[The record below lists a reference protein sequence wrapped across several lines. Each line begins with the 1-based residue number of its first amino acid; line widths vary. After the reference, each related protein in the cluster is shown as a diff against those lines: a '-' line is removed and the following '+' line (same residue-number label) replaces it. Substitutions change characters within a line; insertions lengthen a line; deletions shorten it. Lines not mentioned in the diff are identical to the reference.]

1 MKHTLLLPA
10 IALAV
15 LSACAPTPSA
25 VPKVDPTSEAWYAPT
40 VQRLAQ
46 IDVDAAT
53 LAAAGRLQEA
63 AVLVTSGQ
71 ALQTRLLSAP
81 RPTLEAMQAIA
92 DLDQVYGHMLIAN
105 GFYGEARMLFQ
116 KNVTRWKVWK
126 PQTPDTQNRLKLANA
141 GIAECDKHMGG

>member
-1 MKHTLLLPA
+1 MKYTMMLPA
-10 IALAV
+10 LGLAL
-15 LSACAPTPSA
+15 LTACAPAPQQA
-25 VPKVDPTSEAWYAPT
+25 PKVDPTSEAWYGPM

-46 IDVDAAT
+46 IDVDAAV
-53 LAAAGRLQEA
+53 LAQSNRLQDA

-71 ALQTRLLSAP
+71 AMQIRLLSAP

-105 GFYGEARMLFQ
+105 GFFGEARMLFQ
-116 KNVTRWKVWK
+116 KNVTRWRTWK
-126 PQTPDTQNRLKLANA
+126 PQTPDTQNRLKLAND